1 MNAEHRKLLF
11 VVGVGRS
18 GTTLTQLL
26 LAAHPRISFLP
37 EINFIRR
44 YLFTG
49 YLSRLLRDNGL
60 AAVHNELRHDPK
72 FQRLQVPIESL
83 VSAAETHDI
92 ARDIFNQIIGRYA
105 SDSADYV
112 GYKDARLIEDPIRV
126 LKEWPDCQIIHVYRD
141 PRDVLASRKKAGWS
155 RNYPAWRNLVAGRIQ
170 LDIARKCS
178 QSEFRDRFFEVQY
191 EELLNDPEKFSRDI
205 CGHLGLE
212 FCSEMLDFNSRAK
225 DLVFDDELQ
234 WKDNLFSPL
243 IRNNTGKWKTQLTRT
258 EAALVERTF
267 NRMLAERGYL
277 NSKCFDTLSLARRLY
292 VLFIRAWIEFCTSLY
307 LLKRQLAG

>member
-1 MNAEHRKLLF
+1 
-11 VVGVGRS
+11 
-18 GTTLTQLL
+18 
-26 LAAHPRISFLP
+26 
-37 EINFIRR
+37 
-44 YLFTG
+44 
-49 YLSRLLRDNGL
+49 
-60 AAVHNELRHDPK
+60 
-72 FQRLQVPIESL
+72 VPIESL
-83 VSAAETHDI
+83 AVAAETRDI
-92 ARDIFNQIIGRYA
+92 ARNIFNQIIGRYA

-178 QSEFRDRFFEVQY
+178 QSEFRDRFFEIQY
-191 EELLNDPEKFSRDI
+191 EELLNDPEKVSRDI

-267 NRMLAERGYL
+267 NRMLAERGYID
-277 NSKCFDTLSLARRLY
+277 SKCFGTLPFAHRLY
-292 VLFIRAWIEFCTSLY
+292 VQSVRVWIEFCASLY